1 MKMDVYFLVRNQ
13 SSFHRFL
20 AAVPQLSDLA
30 EGELS
35 LCKAKEKQSWAEC
48 DTSLTKLW
56 KKEQVFKV

>member
-1 MKMDVYFLVRNQ
+1 VPPSTISWSAKMKMDVYFLVRNQ

-35 LCKAKEKQSWAEC
+35 LCKAKEKQS
-48 DTSLTKLW
+48 
-56 KKEQVFKV
+56 